1 MENITHLLDKLA
13 DHGHRSAA
21 GKVDALTRLW
31 LLRLLVPLGGY
42 RRFVRERGFGDDEI
56 AEAVGLGRWV
66 EPEDGEFDEMAAR
79 ADLRRLHAKAEQSRK
94 PRRVPATLAKNVKR
108 LAALV
113 KLTETDIRILEF
125 AVMLHNER
133 LLDDTADSVGP
144 FSSTKVAHSISVV
157 LDLPSTDV
165 RNALSSQGAL
175 ARTGLLTLDRSGVS
189 GLRSKIEL
197 LSPRFADLMLSEMH
211 DPIGLLRE
219 TVRVSDPPTLALE
232 DFDHLEET
240 LTVLRPY
247 LRLALERRRKGVN
260 ILIHGEP
267 GTGKSQLARAL
278 AKELQCSLFEIA
290 SEDGDGDPVN
300 GERRLRAFRAAQSVF
315 ASRPTLVLFDETE
328 DVFNDGDGPG
338 RRSTAQK
345 RKAWM
350 NRMLEENPAPTLWL
364 CNWVGCLDPAFVRR
378 FDVVLEM
385 PVPPWRKRQRIIE
398 AACGDLVDA
407 RVVARLASAERLS
420 PAVIARAASVTHA
433 VRGLI
438 PATKLGTALE
448 RLVEDTLVAQGHRP
462 LANADAVR
470 LPPNYDPRYINADAD
485 LEELANGLARSKSG
499 RICLYGPPGTGKSAF
514 GRWVADRLG
523 APLDVRRVSD
533 IVSPFLGVTERNL
546 ARAFRESQ
554 RSGSVL
560 LLDEVDSFLQDRRGA
575 NRSWEVTEVNE
586 MLTQM
591 EGFSGVF
598 IATTNLMA
606 DLDQAAL
613 RRFDLKL
620 RFGYL
625 APDQAR
631 RLFESQCGALGLG
644 AATEEDLR
652 GLAGLDQLTPGDF
665 AAAARQHRFRPLAN
679 PADLVGALVRECE
692 LKEGAGKKVI
702 GFR

>member
-1 MENITHLLDKLA
+1 
-13 DHGHRSAA
+13 
-21 GKVDALTRLW
+21 
-31 LLRLLVPLGGY
+31 
-42 RRFVRERGFGDDEI
+42 
-56 AEAVGLGRWV
+56 
-66 EPEDGEFDEMAAR
+66 
-79 ADLRRLHAKAEQSRK
+79 
-94 PRRVPATLAKNVKR
+94 
-108 LAALV
+108 
-113 KLTETDIRILEF
+113 
-125 AVMLHNER
+125 
-133 LLDDTADSVGP
+133 
-144 FSSTKVAHSISVV
+144 
-157 LDLPSTDV
+157 
-165 RNALSSQGAL
+165 
-175 ARTGLLTLDRSGVS
+175 
-189 GLRSKIEL
+189 
-197 LSPRFADLMLSEMH
+197 
-211 DPIGLLRE
+211 
-219 TVRVSDPPTLALE
+219 
-232 DFDHLEET
+232 
-240 LTVLRPY
+240 
-247 LRLALERRRKGVN
+247 
-260 ILIHGEP
+260 
-267 GTGKSQLARAL
+267 
-278 AKELQCSLFEIA
+278 
-290 SEDGDGDPVN
+290 
-300 GERRLRAFRAAQSVF
+300 
-315 ASRPTLVLFDETE
+315 
-328 DVFNDGDGPG
+328 
-338 RRSTAQK
+338 
-345 RKAWM
+345 
-350 NRMLEENPAPTLWL
+350 
-364 CNWVGCLDPAFVRR
+364 
-378 FDVVLEM
+378 
-385 PVPPWRKRQRIIE
+385 
-398 AACGDLVDA
+398 
-407 RVVARLASAERLS
+407 
-420 PAVIARAASVTHA
+420 VIAKTASVTHA
-433 VRGLI
+433 VKSLI
-438 PATKLGTALE
+438 PATKLRTALE
-448 RLVEDTLVAQGHRP
+448 RLVKNTLIAQGHRP